1 MAITHRDRTIV
12 DFRGKM
18 TGGGARSNLFEVNI
32 KYPDNISGLIGD
44 ATGEGEFLI
53 KAAEIPASNIGNIP
67 VPFRGRV
74 LPVAG
79 DRTFDPWTVTV
90 INDTNFV
97 IRDAME
103 KWSNSINDIQTA
115 QGTLNPEDYQT
126 VATVSQLSRGGKSE
140 SDKIDVLRQYIFS
153 GIYPNV
159 VSSIPLDYGA
169 TDQIEEFQVTFNYLF
184 YEILDKDGSGFGVS
198 SEEIPGT

>member
-1 MAITHRDRTIV
+1 
-12 DFRGKM
+12 M
-18 TGGGARSNLFEVNI
+18 TGGGARSNLFEVEI
-32 KYPDNISGLIGD
+32 EYPTLPGVDTDS
-44 ATGEGEFLI
+44 TGPKDTGIFLI
-53 KAAEIPASNIGNIP
+53 KAAEIPAANIGNIP

-74 LPVAG
+74 LPIAG
-79 DRTFDPWTVTV
+79 DRTFDPWTVTI

-103 KWSNSINDIQTA
+103 KWSNFINDLQTA
-115 QGTLNPEDYQT
+115 QGEINPEIYQKSA
-126 VATVSQLSRGGKSE
+126 VVKQLSRKGKADDDTE
-140 SDKIDVLRQYIFS
+140 IDVLRTYKFD

-184 YEILDKDGSGFGVS
+184 YEVEGGSGEKGGGVKATLTEKAAPAAS
-198 SEEIPGT
+198 